1 MQIEKV
7 KKLVRLKRT
16 CYTHTTFKRSNKL
29 WINIEKGAKV
39 IKFNQKIWLK
49 PYNYLN
55 TKTRKN
61 GKYDFKKSFLKLMN
75 NAIFEKNM
83 KNVRKYRNTKP
94 VTTEAR
100 RNYLISEPNRYTT
113 IFFLHKTY

>member
-1 MQIEKV
+1 MHKII
-7 KKLVRLKRT
+7 KL
-16 CYTHTTFKRSNKL
+16 
-29 WINIEKGAKV
+29 
-39 IKFNQKIWLK
+39 NQKIWLK

-55 TKTRKN
+55 TEARKN